1 MRIHSRYMVNS
12 CLYGRREGTEQWER
26 GRLAQMPRGASL
38 LLAPVPGR
46 PQESSREMERRGSR
60 GKGTA
65 GSMLLGDKPSPA
77 AWGNVVLSKCAH
89 PMPLQ
94 GSALPGEWSP
104 TVQEPPDGPQPPAA
118 PMGSCWRGLKAPRVQ
133 GCWGPRS
140 QCCQGAEPRDRQ
152 ASGAAECVQ
161 LGSDA
166 RQRDSKS

>member
-1 MRIHSRYMVNS
+1 MGD
-12 CLYGRREGTEQWER
+12 GRGWSSGSGDGWHRCHGAHRCCSPPCQGGHRRAQEKWRGEGAE
-26 GRLAQMPRGASL
+26 
-38 LLAPVPGR
+38 
-46 PQESSREMERRGSR
+46 
-60 GKGTA
+60 KGTA
-65 GSMLLGDKPSPA
+65 ELGGKPSPA

-89 PMPLQ
+89 PGPPQ

-104 TVQEPPDGPQPPAA
+104 TVQEPPAGPQPPAA

-140 QCCQGAEPRDRQ
+140 QCCQGAEPWDRR

>member
-1 MRIHSRYMVNS
+1 MVNS
-12 CLYGRREGTEQWER
+12 CLYGRREGMEQWER

-60 GKGTA
+60 EKGTA
-65 GSMLLGDKPSPA
+65 ELGGKPSPA
-77 AWGNVVLSKCAH
+77 AWENVVLSKCAH
-89 PMPLQ
+89 PGPPQ

-104 TVQEPPDGPQPPAA
+104 TVQEPPGGPQPPAA
-118 PMGSCWRGLKAPRVQ
+118 PMGSCWRGLKAPRV
-133 GCWGPRS
+133 WGPRS
-140 QCCQGAEPRDRQ
+140 QCCQGAEPWDRR